1 MSGVVLPGSVAELV
15 GRYLRRVDLAIPG
28 AIQGF
33 YVVGSTAL
41 GAFRPG
47 RSDVDFVAVLG
58 EQLAAADLDRLRRAH
73 HRLYSADLAHAF
85 LRLPWRWPLTCN
97 GVFVRWPDLSRS
109 PLAVVPIAS
118 HTAWRFAAGHGFDV
132 NPVTW
137 RVLAERG
144 IAVRGPAADRLGIYR
159 DEVELRRWCLR
170 NLDGYWRRWA
180 NSMLNLTRRTAMA
193 SFLHAAV
200 GGVLGAP
207 RLHRTV
213 VTGDVISKEEAG
225 EYALAAFGDRWRP
238 VIDEALAY
246 WRGELTAGPF
256 RPVGRQRREAARFV
270 LEVVESGSASAP
282 EDVLDAAA
290 PMRPCVIGEAEHPD

>member
-1 MSGVVLPGSVAELV
+1 MLSGSVAELV
-15 GRYLRRVDLAIPG
+15 GRYLRRVDRAIPG

-47 RSDVDFVAVLG
+47 RSDVDFVAVLADRLG
-58 EQLAAADLDRLRRAH
+58 AADLNRLRRAQ
-73 HRLYSADLAHAF
+73 RSLYAADVATAF

-97 GVFVRWPDLSRS
+97 GVFVRWADLRRS
-109 PLAVVPIAS
+109 PLAVLPIAS
-118 HTAWRFAAGHGFDV
+118 HTAWRFAEGLGFDV

-137 RVLAERG
+137 RVLAEHG
-144 IAVRGPAADRLGIYR
+144 IAVRGPTPDRLGIHR

-180 NSMLNLTRRTAMA
+180 NSMLNLTRGTVMA

-213 VTGDVISKEEAG
+213 VEGDVISKEEAG

-238 VIDEALAY
+238 VIDNALAY

-256 RPVGRQRREAARFV
+256 RPVGRRRREAARFV
-270 LEVVESGSASAP
+270 LEVVESATAAAP
-282 EDVLDAAA
+282 DDVLDAVA
-290 PMRPCVIGEAEHPD
+290 PMRGSVIGEADHSR

>member
-58 EQLAAADLDRLRRAH
+58 EQLAAADLNRLRRAH

-137 RVLAERG
+137 RVLAEHG
-144 IAVRGPAADRLGIYR
+144 IAVRGPEADRLEIHQ
-159 DEVELRRWCLR
+159 DEAELRRWCLR

-180 NSMLNLTRRTAMA
+180 DSVFHVGREAVRA
-193 SFLHAAV
+193 SFFQGAV
-200 GGVLGAP
+200 AGVLGAP

-213 VTGDVISKEEAG
+213 LEGDIISKEEAG
-225 EYALAAFGDRWRP
+225 EYALAVSGDRWRP
-238 VIDEALAY
+238 MIDEALAC

-256 RPVGRQRREAARFV
+256 RLAGRRRREAARFV
-270 LEVVESGSASAP
+270 LEVVESGCAYGSG
-282 EDVLDAAA
+282 LDRRRDA
-290 PMRPCVIGEAEHPD
+290 

>member
-1 MSGVVLPGSVAELV
+1 MLPGSVAELV

-47 RSDVDFVAVLG
+47 RSDIDFVAVLADRLG
-58 EQLAAADLDRLRRAH
+58 AADLNRLRRAH
-73 HRLYSADLAHAF
+73 RSLYAADLASAF

-97 GVFVRWPDLSRS
+97 GVFVRWADLTRS
-109 PLAVVPIAS
+109 PLAVLPIAS
-118 HTAWRFAAGHGFDV
+118 HTAWRFAEQRGFDV

-137 RVLAERG
+137 RVLAEHG
-144 IAVRGPAADRLGIYR
+144 IAVRGPAPDRLGIHR

-170 NLDGYWRRWA
+170 NLEGYWRQWA
-180 NSMLNLTRRTAMA
+180 NSMLNLTRGAARA

-207 RLHRTV
+207 RLHCTV
-213 VTGDVISKEEAG
+213 VSGDVISKEEAG

-238 VIDEALAY
+238 VVDEALAY

-256 RPVGRQRREAARFV
+256 RPLGRRRREAGRFV
-270 LEVVESGSASAP
+270 LEVVESARASAP
-282 EDVLDAAA
+282 EHVSTGVGPDAQL
-290 PMRPCVIGEAEHPD
+290 RN